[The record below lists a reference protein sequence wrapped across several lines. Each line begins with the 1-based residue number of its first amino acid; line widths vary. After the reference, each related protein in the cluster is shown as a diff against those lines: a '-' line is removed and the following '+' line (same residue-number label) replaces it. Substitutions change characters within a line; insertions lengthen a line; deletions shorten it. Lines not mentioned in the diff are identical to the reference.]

1 MEEFDITVT
10 KHKIGTKG
18 AKIAVIGV
26 GGAGGNMLDTI
37 AKSDIGDDVKLVA
50 ANTDAQALDGCSAA
64 TKILLGPNVTK
75 GQGAGMD
82 PALGKRAALESYDE
96 IKEALKQ

>member
-1 MEEFDITVT
+1 MEEFDIQVT
-10 KHKIGTKG
+10 KRIIGTKG

-37 AKSDIGDDVKLVA
+37 AKSDIADDVKLVA
-50 ANTDAQALDGCSAA
+50 ANTDAQALNGCSAE
-64 TKILLGPNVTK
+64 TKILLGPNITK
-75 GQGAGMD
+75 GQGAGMN
-82 PALGKRAALESYDE
+82 PELGRKAALESYNE